1 MESIWNLMKEPFF
14 WGLAMGAAL
23 AVVVWRAA
31 FMKQRLLKKEI
42 KTLKGEIED
51 LNKHLN
57 RQMKIT
63 AKGADELEKELGM
76 LKEQNENLR
85 VNLGALDQK
94 AGRAEMRMLQVYDRA
109 VSSMNEQ
116 APGFGSAWERAVKDA
131 EAHLEQAE
139 GGLVKF
145 IKKVVRPALPFAGSK
160 KTGDATEPD
169 DAEIVEEE
177 TAKRE
182 G

>member
-1 MESIWNLMKEPFF
+1 MDTFWELLKHPFF
-14 WGLAMGAAL
+14 WGFAMGAAL

-42 KTLKGEIED
+42 KDLKAEVDD

-63 AKGADELEKELGM
+63 AKGSEELERELAA

-85 VNLGALDQK
+85 VNLGSLDQK
-94 AGRAEMRMLQVYDRA
+94 AGRAEIKTLQIYDRA
-109 VSSMNEQ
+109 IATMNEK
-116 APGFGSAWERAVKDA
+116 APGFGAAWEGAIKEA
-131 EAHLEQAE
+131 ESELRDAE

-145 IKKVVRPALPFAGSK
+145 FKKVVRPSLPAGGAK
-160 KTGDATEPD
+160 D
-169 DAEIVEEE
+169 DDDGEEKEVVVEESN
-177 TAKRE
+177 K